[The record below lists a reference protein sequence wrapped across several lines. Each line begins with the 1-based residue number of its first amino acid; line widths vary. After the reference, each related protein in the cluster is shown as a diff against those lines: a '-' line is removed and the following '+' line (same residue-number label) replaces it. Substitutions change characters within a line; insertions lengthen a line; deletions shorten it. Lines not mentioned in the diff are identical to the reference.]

1 MGALLRAV
9 LYLSVFGGVLANVR
23 DFSRTRF
30 YDTVASSQCLRAPRQ
45 EDRRL
50 LAVAASIGVQA

>member
-1 MGALLRAV
+1 M